1 MSISKKPKVFISY
14 SWSSPEHEDWVLDLA
29 HRLHNDNIHIVID
42 KWDLRAGQNSIEF
55 MESMIVDPTI
65 DKIIMV
71 IDNTYQMKADSR
83 DGGVGTESTILSD
96 VLYNKK
102 STDNVVAI
110 IAEPNSRPPV
120 FYSSRIYI
128 DLSSEDKLSENYENL
143 IRWIYGKFKHE
154 RPKTEGITPSFI
166 HEDADSVVLYTNM
179 EFRIAL
185 DEIERGKPTAQ
196 GAIRRYLNKLE
207 AELPKLKIDGTDD
220 YKEAFLNNFS
230 NFTAHLLEYKKLL
243 NAACEYQLEQKTLL
257 QFQKFLAN
265 LLKFPGSNQTNLNRS
280 FYEALN
286 YQLVLVTIAVL
297 IKNDEF
303 SIIKFILDEIYEV
316 PSTHLKFHDEKYS
329 TFKIFNPADSQVI
342 GEVLDK
348 PNYIEPLAELIK
360 QNYDEEIVS
369 FNELCEADLI
379 LYLKSAS
386 KTIQDKRT
394 FSMWWPH
401 LTLYIN
407 NQRHPTKI
415 FARAENPAFLENVC
429 FILNWKDFSLI
440 DSIYEIA
447 EKQEWGSIYIPQWRT
462 PFPTFLNLKALT
474 NFEKL
479 KPSQV

>member
-1 MSISKKPKVFISY
+1 MSTPKKPKVFISY

-42 KWDLRAGQNSIEF
+42 KWDLREGQNSNEF
-55 MESMIVDPTI
+55 MESMVLDPTI
-65 DKIIMV
+65 DKIIMI
-71 IDNTYQMKADSR
+71 IDDTYKEKADSKL
-83 DGGVGTESTILSD
+83 GGVGTESTILSD
-96 VLYNKK
+96 VLYGKK
-102 STDNVVAI
+102 TTDNIVAI
-110 IAEPNSRPPV
+110 IAQRNSKPPV

-154 RPKTEGITPSFI
+154 RPKNEGITPSFI
-166 HEDADSVVLYTNM
+166 HEDADSVVLYTNS
-179 EFRIAL
+179 EFQIAL
-185 DEIERGKPTAQ
+185 DEIERGKPTAH

-220 YKEAFLNNFS
+220 LKKAFINNFS

-243 NAACEYQLEQKTLL
+243 NAACEYQLDQKSLL

-265 LLKFPGSNQTNLNRS
+265 LLKLPGFNQTDLYRN

-286 YQLVLVTIAVL
+286 YQLILVTIAVL
-297 IKNDEF
+297 IKNEEF
-303 SIIKFILDEIYEV
+303 SIIKIILDEIYEV
-316 PSTHLKFHDEKYS
+316 PSTHRLFYDEKYS
-329 TFKIFNPADSQVI
+329 TFKIFNPVDSQII

-348 PNYIEPLAELIK
+348 PNYIDPLAVLIK

-369 FNELCEADLI
+369 FNEICEADLI

-386 KTIQDKRT
+386 KTIQDNRT

-415 FARAENPAFLENVC
+415 FARAENPTFLEKVC
-429 FILNWKDFSLI
+429 FVLNWKDFSTI
-440 DSIYEIA
+440 DTIHEIA
-447 EKQEWGSIYIPQWRT
+447 EKKVYGGVYIPHWKN
-462 PFPTFLNLKALT
+462 PFPTPLNIRILT

-479 KPSQV
+479 KPI